1 MDVILLTIEL
11 ISIIIVTVLTLYV
24 WRNRRVQGGTAFAVF
39 LTTITIGSFLY
50 VLTQLVNTPMRMQV
64 ICYAILPVP
73 WVIFNLQYAGMQRYV
88 TRGRIIGLSIIPAI
102 STFLL
107 LTDHLHGLMYRQ
119 DHYFFIGFLRIPANP
134 LYGSMFWVHTF
145 YTYALMLIGIGILV
159 WTALR
164 TMHTY
169 RAQSVALLLGALLP
183 LILNILFTFELTN
196 FLKIQPLFI
205 GFTFTC
211 VFIALS
217 MYRYSFLDLN
227 PIARDLLIDSMSGS
241 MLVMDI
247 DNRTVDINPSM
258 AAFLE
263 KPLKE
268 VIGTPGEI
276 ILGNYPDLVA
286 HLRDVNEVQAEI
298 NLSLGTKSLYY
309 DLRITPLINHRKQLI
324 GRMLV
329 LNDISASKEAETK
342 LKEAKEAAEAAN
354 RSKSVFLANMSHE
367 IRTPMNAILGFSQLM
382 QRDTSLTKQSRDHL
396 DIINRSGEHLLAMIN
411 DILEMSKIEAGRS
424 VFNPTTFDL
433 HTLIYDIERM
443 FRLRTDGKGLH
454 FLMDKVGQV
463 PRWVKTDEGKLRQ
476 VLINL
481 LGNAVKFT
489 DEGGIVLRICGKAE
503 NTDKVHLIFEMEDTG
518 PGMSDDEIGHL
529 FQAFEQTR
537 SGLRSGGTGLGLALS
552 RGFIEIMGGT
562 ISVTS
567 TLGKGSIFRF
577 NIPAQED
584 SEENA
589 AKKEAKQR
597 VLCLKPGQNEIRIL
611 IADDTETN
619 LQLLLQLLAAVGFAT
634 NQAVNGEDAIRM
646 VHEWKPHLVLMD
658 MAMPVMD
665 GYEATRKIK
674 ASPDIRNTAI
684 VALTASAFEEDKKRI
699 LDAGADGYLSKPFK
713 DAELFEIIG
722 QLTGAEY
729 LYEDTGSLKV
739 SETADD
745 KVLMRK
751 TVAALPS
758 DLVNQMRAAVGS
770 ADLDLLNELALQL
783 AAQQPLLAKQIQE
796 MATRYEYEALTKLF
810 SGRENHDE

>member
-1 MDVILLTIEL
+1 
-11 ISIIIVTVLTLYV
+11 
-24 WRNRRVQGGTAFAVF
+24 
-39 LTTITIGSFLY
+39 
-50 VLTQLVNTPMRMQV
+50 
-64 ICYAILPVP
+64 
-73 WVIFNLQYAGMQRYV
+73 
-88 TRGRIIGLSIIPAI
+88 
-102 STFLL
+102 
-107 LTDHLHGLMYRQ
+107 
-119 DHYFFIGFLRIPANP
+119 
-134 LYGSMFWVHTF
+134 
-145 YTYALMLIGIGILV
+145 
-159 WTALR
+159 
-164 TMHTY
+164 
-169 RAQSVALLLGALLP
+169 
-183 LILNILFTFELTN
+183 
-196 FLKIQPLFI
+196 
-205 GFTFTC
+205 
-211 VFIALS
+211 
-217 MYRYSFLDLN
+217 
-227 PIARDLLIDSMSGS
+227 
-241 MLVMDI
+241 
-247 DNRTVDINPSM
+247 
-258 AAFLE
+258 
-263 KPLKE
+263 
-268 VIGTPGEI
+268 
-276 ILGNYPDLVA
+276 
-286 HLRDVNEVQAEI
+286 
-298 NLSLGTKSLYY
+298 
-309 DLRITPLINHRKQLI
+309 
-324 GRMLV
+324 
-329 LNDISASKEAETK
+329 
-342 LKEAKEAAEAAN
+342 
-354 RSKSVFLANMSHE
+354 
-367 IRTPMNAILGFSQLM
+367 
-382 QRDTSLTKQSRDHL
+382 
-396 DIINRSGEHLLAMIN
+396 
-411 DILEMSKIEAGRS
+411 
-424 VFNPTTFDL
+424 
-433 HTLIYDIERM
+433 
-443 FRLRTDGKGLH
+443 
-454 FLMDKVGQV
+454 
-463 PRWVKTDEGKLRQ
+463 
-476 VLINL
+476 
-481 LGNAVKFT
+481 
-489 DEGGIVLRICGKAE
+489 
-503 NTDKVHLIFEMEDTG
+503 
-518 PGMSDDEIGHL
+518 MSDDEIGHL

-646 VHEWKPHLVLMD
+646 IHEWKPHLVLMD